1 MKGRIIK
8 LQLPTETHF
17 VLSHLVQ
24 IDSEVYP
31 ALYQVNID
39 NSPPAENRSG
49 RDANHSLH
57 LNPQVTNN
65 VTTPTFPI
73 TPSWFGV

>member
-8 LQLPTETHF
+8 LHLPIETQI
-17 VLSHLVQ
+17 VLFHHVQ

-31 ALYQVNID
+31 ALYQMNI
-39 NSPPAENRSG
+39 NTSPPMESRSG

-57 LNPQVTNN
+57 QNPQVTNN
-65 VTTPTFPI
+65 GTTPAFPI
-73 TPSWFGV
+73 TPSWFGA